1 MKCCLTTKILTCV
14 IGLILQICFPER
26 AYALNAIVSTNEN
39 AVSFAKE
46 IASTLGDEI
55 IILRST
61 EDPRLHQ
68 ASLIITIGD
77 DAYRNIPDTLKVP
90 VIASFITY
98 NAFYSSK
105 QKKNHKSYA
114 IFMEPDPRALESE
127 ITSIFGKESIIGYI
141 FGEEDFYY
149 RKLLN
154 SQDIHVVGIPVSGST
169 LKSLNSIYALREV
182 DGFYISDNRE
192 IFNRS
197 NILLVLESLYRNGT
211 PAITSNKSLEG
222 RGSVLTVYVSFEEII
237 RKTVEVALTVHSGG
251 TVAIDNFGSIESKL
265 DRRLA
270 QKVNLII
277 GRVK

>member
-127 ITSIFGKESIIGYI
+127 ITSIFGKESKIGYI

-211 PAITSNKSLEG
+211 PAITSNKSVG
-222 RGSVLTVYVSFEEII
+222 RFCSKSIYLFKEFPYKQMVICKFSIFV
-237 RKTVEVALTVHSGG
+237 RKPRIL
-251 TVAIDNFGSIESKL
+251 SKGISHL
-265 DRRLA
+265 NPRSSR
-270 QKVNLII
+270 
-277 GRVK
+277 RVKLSLGS